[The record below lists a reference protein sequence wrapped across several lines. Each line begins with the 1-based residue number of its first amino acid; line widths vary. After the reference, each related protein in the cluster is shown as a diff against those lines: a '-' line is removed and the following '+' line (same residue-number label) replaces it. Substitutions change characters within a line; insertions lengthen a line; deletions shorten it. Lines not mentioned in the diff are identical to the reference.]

1 MGKIDDYIER
11 WRLNNNVQAEVNIK
25 HTRRA
30 PMNKVINKG
39 AVLKVFYNFQ
49 QITYFHKVSIITNS
63 DHKDVLIW

>member
-1 MGKIDDYIER
+1 MGKIEDY
-11 WRLNNNVQAEVNIK
+11 IK

-30 PMNKVINKG
+30 AMNKVINKG

-63 DHKDVLIW
+63 EHKDVLI